1 MAKKSARATARPVK
15 KGAAKKTGKAPGE
28 RFTLRL
34 PPAMLADLDLEVTER
49 GFSDRSELVRQ
60 IIRRHQEDRAVAKG
74 MGA

>member
-1 MAKKSARATARPVK
+1 MAKKSARATARPV
-15 KGAAKKTGKAPGE
+15 KKTGKAPGE